1 MELLA
6 IENAFLQSSAIKEAL
21 KLNEVKR
28 IQRSINNAHKS
39 KFNHTATLS
48 KLIGDAVKWFDSEE
62 GKDKLREEG
71 IEWTKAEF
79 GAKTFG
85 YQKSFFYK
93 LIKVSNLDQRIVDAF
108 NTKCDEIGTDANRS
122 IAGLLEFSRDIDLDS
137 IEVSE
142 DATEE
147 EIAQAEQE
155 VIESTEVEQERINYL
170 FVMTYKNP
178 QGNNLSVRIDEQ
190 GNVSGNNLEEI
201 ANAIQFLQNSIN
213 HQNSINN

>member
-1 MELLA
+1 MSQLLE
-6 IENAFLQSSAIKEAL
+6 IESAFLSSSEVKDAL

-28 IQRSINNAHKS
+28 VQRSINNAHKS
-39 KFNHTATLS
+39 KFNHTTKLAN
-48 KLIGDAVKWFDSEE
+48 LIGQAVKWFDSEE
-62 GKDKLREEG
+62 GKEKLREEG
-71 IEWTKAEF
+71 IEWSKEEF
-79 GAKTFG
+79 GKKTFG

-93 LIKVSNLDQRIVDAF
+93 LVKVSNLDPRILEAF

-155 VIESTEVEQERINYL
+155 VIESTEVEQERTNYL

-178 QGNNLSVRIDEQ
+178 QGNNLSVRVDDA

-213 HQNSINN
+213 N

>member
-1 MELLA
+1 MSTLLP
-6 IENAFLQSSAIKEAL
+6 IETAFLNSTEIKNAL
-21 KLNEVKR
+21 KLTEVKR
-28 IQRSINNAHKS
+28 VQRSINNAHKS
-39 KFNHTATLS
+39 KFNHTTKLATL
-48 KLIGDAVKWFDSEE
+48 IGQAVQWFDSVE
-62 GKDKLREEG
+62 GKEKFREEG
-71 IEWTKAEF
+71 IEWSKAEF
-79 GAKTFG
+79 GQKTFG

-93 LIKVSNLDQRIVDAF
+93 LVKVANLDPRILDAF
-108 NTKCDEIGTDANRS
+108 NRKCDEIGQDANRS
-122 IAGLLEFSRDIDLDS
+122 IAGLLEFSRDVDLEA

-155 VIESTEVEQERINYL
+155 VIDATPVEQERTNYL

-178 QGNNLSVRIDEQ
+178 QGNNLSVRVDDQ

-213 HQNSINN
+213 Q

>member
-1 MELLA
+1 MSQLLA
-6 IENAFLQSSAIKEAL
+6 IESAFLSNTEVKAML

-28 IQRSINNAHKS
+28 VQRSINNAHKS
-39 KFNHTATLS
+39 KFNHTTKLAS
-48 KLIGDAVKWFDSEE
+48 LIGEAVTWFESEE

-71 IEWTKAEF
+71 IEWSKAEF
-79 GAKTFG
+79 GKKVFG

-93 LIKVSNLDQRIVDAF
+93 LVKVSNLDQRIVDAF
-108 NTKCDEIGTDANRS
+108 NSKCDEIGTDANRS
-122 IAGLLEFSRDIDLDS
+122 IAGLLEFSRDVDLDS
-137 IEVSE
+137 LEHSE

-155 VIESTEVEQERINYL
+155 VIESTEVEQERTNYL

-178 QGNNLSVRIDEQ
+178 QGNNLSIRIDDA

-213 HQNSINN
+213 Q

>member
-1 MELLA
+1 MSQLLE
-6 IENAFLQSSAIKEAL
+6 IESAFLSSSEVKDAL

-28 IQRSINNAHKS
+28 VQRSINNAHKS
-39 KFNHTATLS
+39 KFNHTTKLAN
-48 KLIGDAVKWFDSEE
+48 LIGQAVIWFDSVE
-62 GKDKLREEG
+62 GKEKLREEG
-71 IEWTKAEF
+71 IEWSKEEF
-79 GAKTFG
+79 GKKTFG

-93 LIKVSNLDQRIVDAF
+93 LIKVANLDPRILEAF

-155 VIESTEVEQERINYL
+155 VIESTEVEQERTNYL

-178 QGNNLSVRIDEQ
+178 QGNNLSVRVDDQ

-201 ANAIQFLQNSIN
+201 ANAIQFLQNAIN
-213 HQNSINN
+213 Q